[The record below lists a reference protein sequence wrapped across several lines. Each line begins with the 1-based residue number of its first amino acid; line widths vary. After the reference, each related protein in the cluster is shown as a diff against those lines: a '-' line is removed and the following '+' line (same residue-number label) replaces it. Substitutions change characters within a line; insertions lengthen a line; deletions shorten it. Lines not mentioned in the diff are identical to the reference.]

1 MSINRSTRLSNNTGI
16 LAFNT
21 WRYYVVNFGC
31 LHFKGRGIED
41 NFYLLRPIFLENGER
56 VRNRVSFQQAKEA
69 GIITEGIDYIL
80 NDHQA
85 AVSTAKFF
93 YHQELFD
100 DADFLFNIAYF
111 HHNFRLRFYEL
122 PDHIAERARTL
133 QENSLTEQR

>member
-1 MSINRSTRLSNNTGI
+1 M
-16 LAFNT
+16 
-21 WRYYVVNFGC
+21 
-31 LHFKGRGIED
+31 HFKGRGIEV
-41 NFYLLRPIFLENGER
+41 NFHLLISPIFLENGER

-69 GIITEGIDYIL
+69 GIITEGVDYIL

-85 AVSTAKFF
+85 AVSTAKFL

-122 PDHIAERARTL
+122 PDHHIAERA
-133 QENSLTEQR
+133 QEQLFKKIL

>member
-1 MSINRSTRLSNNTGI
+1 MSINRSYRLSNNTGI
-16 LAFNT
+16 LEFNT

-80 NDHQA
+80 NDHKA
-85 AVSTAKFF
+85 AVSTAKFL

-111 HHNFRLRFYEL
+111 NHNYQIIL
-122 PDHIAERARTL
+122 PEIE
-133 QENSLTEQR
+133 